1 MDMHLSKLRELV
13 MDREAWFASVHVV
26 AKSQTQLSDWTELIW
41 TEEVIAY
48 LGMSNFFDIDLSQL
62 FNNNFNPL
70 IMKLEKLIV
79 IYSILNILK
88 LC

>member
-13 MDREAWFASVHVV
+13 MDREARFASVHVV

-70 IMKLEKLIV
+70 IMKLEKLIQSY
-79 IYSILNILK
+79 IPY
-88 LC
+88 

>member
-70 IMKLEKLIV
+70 IMKLEKLIQSY
-79 IYSILNILK
+79 IPY
-88 LC
+88 

>member
-1 MDMHLSKLRELV
+1 

-48 LGMSNFFDIDLSQL
+48 LGMSNFFDIHLSQL

-70 IMKLEKLIV
+70 IMKLEKLIQSY
-79 IYSILNILK
+79 IPY
-88 LC
+88 

>member
-48 LGMSNFFDIDLSQL
+48 LGMSNFFDIHLSQL

-70 IMKLEKLIV
+70 IMKLEKLIQSY
-79 IYSILNILK
+79 IPY
-88 LC
+88 